1 MNSLCCLRKSPQP
14 IKRFG
19 LVANLDKPFCQRAV
33 PRAVECL
40 RRLGCEIVVD
50 QPTARLLRNGTPVLH
65 DTAAVARAVDV
76 LLVFGGDGT
85 MLRAG
90 RETSGSDTPIF
101 GINTGHLGFLTGA
114 NLQQMPRALEQI
126 SDGAFHVMNRA
137 VIEARGQVDGRPFE
151 LFALNDVVIS
161 RGASSR
167 VIELE
172 VRVNGELLTRY
183 RADGL
188 IVSTPTGSTAY
199 SLSAGGAIVSPDA
212 DVIALTPI
220 CPHTLSNRPV
230 IISLKSKVQ
239 VTVLND
245 KPATILSADGQV
257 VQELG
262 GGVEVMV
269 CRSRRR
275 VRLVQ
280 LEGQSFFGTLRAK
293 LRWSGSAV

>member
-1 MNSLCCLRKSPQP
+1 MPL
-14 IKRFG
+14 
-19 LVANLDKPFCQRAV
+19 
-33 PRAVECL
+33 AVECL
-40 RRLGCEIVVD
+40 GRLGSEVVVD
-50 QPTARLLRNGTPVLH
+50 ASTAILLRDGATALT
-65 DTAAVARAVDV
+65 DAAAVARAVDV

-85 MLRAG
+85 MLRVG
-90 RETSGSDTPIF
+90 RETSGSATPIF

-126 SDGAFHVMNRA
+126 AAGLFHVGNRA
-137 VIEARGQVDGRPFE
+137 VIEARGQMDGRPFE
-151 LFALNDVVIS
+151 LLALNDVVIS

-172 VRVNGELLTRY
+172 VLVNGELLTRY

-188 IVSTPTGSTAY
+188 IISTPTGSTAY

-212 DVIALTPI
+212 DVFALTPI
-220 CPHTLSNRPV
+220 CPHTLSNRSV
-230 IISLKSKVQ
+230 IVSLKSKLQ
-239 VTVLND
+239 VKVLND

-262 GGVEVMV
+262 GGVVV
-269 CRSRRR
+269 AVRRSRRR

>member
-1 MNSLCCLRKSPQP
+1 MKNRSQP

-33 PRAVECL
+33 PLAVECL
-40 RRLGCEIVVD
+40 GRLGSEVVVD
-50 QPTARLLRNGTPVLH
+50 ASTATLLRDGATALT
-65 DTAAVARAVDV
+65 DAAAVARAVDV

-85 MLRAG
+85 MLRVG
-90 RETSGSDTPIF
+90 RETSGSATPIF

-126 SDGAFHVMNRA
+126 AAGLFHVGNRA
-137 VIEARGQVDGRPFE
+137 VIEARGQMDGRPFE
-151 LFALNDVVIS
+151 LLALNDVVIS

-172 VRVNGELLTRY
+172 VLVNGELLTRY

-188 IVSTPTGSTAY
+188 IISTPTGSTAY

-212 DVIALTPI
+212 DVFALTPI
-220 CPHTLSNRPV
+220 CPHTLSNRSV
-230 IISLKSKVQ
+230 IVSLKSKLQ
-239 VTVLND
+239 VKVLND

-262 GGVEVMV
+262 GGVVV
-269 CRSRRR
+269 AVRRSRRR